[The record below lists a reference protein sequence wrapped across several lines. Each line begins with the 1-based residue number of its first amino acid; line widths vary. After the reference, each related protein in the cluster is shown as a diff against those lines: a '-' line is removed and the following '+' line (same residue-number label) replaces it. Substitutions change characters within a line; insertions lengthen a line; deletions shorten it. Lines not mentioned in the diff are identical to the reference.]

1 MGPPL
6 GQGGTAAV
14 WKVTDRKK
22 NIFAMKRIATN
33 RLNNTAFEAVLAEAE
48 TLRQLKELEHPYLV
62 QFYDFFTKANML
74 YLILEY
80 CELGNLYQLKQEQP
94 STSTLPCVQPGDRG

>member
-1 MGPPL
+1 M
-6 GQGGTAAV
+6 

>member
-1 MGPPL
+1 
-6 GQGGTAAV
+6 
-14 WKVTDRKK
+14 
-22 NIFAMKRIATN
+22 MKRIATN
-33 RLNNTAFEAVLAEAE
+33 ILNNTTFGAVLGGAE
-48 TLRQLKELEHPYLV
+48 TLRQLKALEHPYLV

-94 STSTLPCVQPGDRG
+94 STALSPAYSQVTGADR